1 MCLLVN
7 DYKLKRIYLWGL
19 GAFTLIGLGLIGLAV
34 AVFLQ
39 HRGLADFLRP
49 GTAIV
54 HSRGW
59 EQAVFS
65 GKPVAEQL
73 LRGSIYGVV
82 VSLNALWIIYHDFFT
97 ESREYFSNLVR
108 NMRLGVFEIILLSF
122 CAGIGEELLFR
133 GALQHWCGIWITAI
147 VFIGLHGY
155 LDPRDRSVM
164 IYGCYMVITVAG
176 FGYLY
181 EQSGM
186 IAAAT
191 AHTLVDIVLF
201 GFLRFWPN
209 MRDDLRI

>member
-1 MCLLVN
+1 MCLLLN
-7 DYKLKRIYLWGL
+7 DCRLKRIYLWGL
-19 GAFTLIGLGLIGLAV
+19 GTFTLIGFGLIGLAV

-49 GTAIV
+49 GLALV
-54 HSRGW
+54 DSQGW
-59 EQAVFS
+59 ERAVFS
-65 GKPVAEQL
+65 GKPVGEQL
-73 LRGSIYGVV
+73 LRGTIYGLI

-108 NMRLGVFEIILLSF
+108 NLRIGVPEIIFLSL

-133 GALQHWCGIWITAI
+133 GALQHWGGIWITAI

-155 LDPRDRSVM
+155 LDPRDRNIM
-164 IYGCYMVITVAG
+164 IYGCYMTFAVAG

-181 EQSGM
+181 EQSGL

-191 AHTLVDIVLF
+191 AHTVVDTALF
-201 GFLRFWPN
+201 GFLRYWPD